1 MSSDK
6 ISVLKTRV
14 ENNINKRQMSI
25 QLAAIVVSGTIWVLF
40 IDNTYKLILILMGL
54 YYTYMFLSNYIVLD
68 KKIENLI
75 NEMEKEL

>member
-25 QLAAIVVSGTIWVLF
+25 QLAAIVVSGIIGMWFV
-40 IDNTYKLILILMGL
+40 DNFLKLILIPIGF
-54 YYTYMFLSNYIVLD
+54 YYAYVFLSNYIVLD
-68 KKIENLI
+68 RKIENLI